1 MPNLHKKLSRTAGD
15 TISSSLAYHLH
26 NPHLLHNLKALA
38 PLGLPGP
45 SLACQLLMLPLFVC
59 PPLASTQLLTN
70 HYERCWK
77 YYCLPTGWA
86 NFGITSE
93 EELHLT
99 RKLFWGIFDSLA
111 HKVWAPGGPERSLFG
126 GFGAQS
132 LGSRMKSFG
141 FREGG

>member
-1 MPNLHKKLSRTAGD
+1 MP
-15 TISSSLAYHLH
+15 SLLLTYHVH
-26 NPHLLHNLKALA
+26 PHLLLNVKALA
-38 PLGLPGP
+38 ALGLPGP
-45 SLACQLLMLPLFVC
+45 LFACQLLRPPSFTC
-59 PPLASTQLLTN
+59 PSLACTQLLTN

-111 HKVWAPGGPERSLFG
+111 HKVWAPRGG
-126 GFGAQS
+126 
-132 LGSRMKSFG
+132 
-141 FREGG
+141 